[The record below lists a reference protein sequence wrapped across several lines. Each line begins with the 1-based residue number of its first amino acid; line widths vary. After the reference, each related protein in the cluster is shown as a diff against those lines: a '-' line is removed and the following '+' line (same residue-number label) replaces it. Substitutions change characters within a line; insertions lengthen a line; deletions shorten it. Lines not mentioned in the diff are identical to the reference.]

1 MFVSSV
7 QAQEVGEC
15 NMKIGLLEKKLET
28 VDAEVHMF
36 PVSFVPSLSPF
47 SLSALGR

>member
-1 MFVSSV
+1 MATGGMIACVCAPP

-28 VDAEVHMF
+28 ADAEV
-36 PVSFVPSLSPF
+36 
-47 SLSALGR
+47 G